1 MGENLRLRTFVV
13 LALTALSAWLIGKP
27 LLIDGQS
34 PLVLGLDIRGGV
46 SLRYEFDEK
55 TLPPG
60 TNLAE
65 TVKTAE
71 QIYGN
76 RLDAL
81 GVRELSIRAIGTS
94 QVEVSVP
101 GITLDEAD
109 SIQKTLES
117 LGRLELRLGAYAE
130 VGVNPTDERE
140 RLSNELK
147 KKTTA
152 GEEITVR
159 TDFSSLTENLKLE
172 GSGVTYRWM
181 PKSKKMLGDEALKRG
196 RSKDDVRWDT
206 TDSWELVR
214 FDPREGQYF
223 AGEHFA
229 ENGVFPELDSQS
241 GKTAVG
247 FQIRAGRPAQQFAD
261 WTERNKGQS
270 IVTLLDNEVQSLAV
284 INERIE
290 GRGIIR
296 GGADGF
302 TPDEINRLISVI
314 KSGSLNTKPILAQKF
329 VQGPSLGE
337 ASIQRGLWATA
348 LSFALV
354 AVFMVVYYR
363 MNGVIAVA
371 SLLANLLLLVGAMA
385 WLDATLTLPGI
396 AGLILTIGMA
406 VDANILISERI
417 REELD
422 KGKTIPQAVKNGF
435 DRAYTT
441 IFDANLTTFI
451 TGFFLYQFGTGTIR
465 GFAVSLMIGLATSM
479 VTGVY
484 FSRTFFEW
492 LLAKGVKSMTMM
504 RMMANPN
511 FAFLKHSKKA
521 YAVSAAVILGGCTL
535 FFFEDQ
541 KKFGM
546 DFTGGF
552 EVQVALREPM
562 TQQDALAVV
571 RQRFDNPD
579 VVSVGS
585 ASDGKATRFQIKIKQ
600 TDLDAAQSGA
610 TASPAATGT
619 GSAAE
624 TFAAQ
629 VGELFGA
636 RLVEDGIQELVLA
649 PPDELGR
656 VAVTCKLRFEAPV
669 ARTAV
674 EAALKRNVS
683 IDALEGPET
692 SDTFALR
699 GRFARNPGDVEL
711 ARGMLAARIVVAD
724 GREVTLANPMPAKS
738 YIGPRAGKE
747 LRDSAI
753 RAMFMSLIMIIV
765 YARLRFRQYSY
776 GIAAVAALIHDV
788 LVTLGGIAIAR
799 AVGLEIEVDLT
810 VVAAFLTIIGYSIN
824 DTIVI
829 FDRIRENL
837 PRSSLPLDQLIDRSV
852 NQTLSRSILTSL
864 TVFLSVLILFLFNVG
879 QRNALEGFSFAMIIG
894 VITGSYSTIYVAS
907 PLVAHLEQ
915 WAAKRKGRGGP
926 PAAASAS

>member
-13 LALTALSAWLIGKP
+13 LALTALSVWLIGKP
-27 LLIDGQS
+27 LLIDHVS
-34 PLVLGLDIRGGV
+34 PLVMGLDIRGGV

-55 TLPPG
+55 TLPKGATLPD
-60 TNLAE
+60 TI
-65 TVKTAE
+65 KTAI

-81 GVRELSIRAIGTS
+81 AVKELSIRSVGS
-94 QVEVSVP
+94 NQVEVSVP
-101 GITLDEAD
+101 GITLEQAD

-117 LGRLELRLGAYAE
+117 LGRLELRLAAHAE
-130 VGVNPTDERE
+130 AGVNPESEQE
-140 RLSNELK
+140 RLVAELK
-147 KKTTA
+147 KRTTA
-152 GEEITVR
+152 GEEISDR
-159 TDFSSLTENLKLE
+159 TDFGALTENLKLE
-172 GSGVTYRWM
+172 GSDVTFRWM
-181 PKSKKMLGDEALKRG
+181 PKSKKMLIDEARKR
-196 RSKDDVRWDT
+196 SDASEDARWDT
-206 TDSWELVR
+206 SSSWVLVR
-214 FDPREGQYF
+214 FDPREGQFF

-229 ENGVFPELDSQS
+229 ENGVFPELDTES

-247 FQIRAGRPAQQFAD
+247 FVIRAGRPAQQFAD

-270 IVTLLDNEVQSLAV
+270 IVTLLDNAVQSLAQ
-284 INERIE
+284 INDRIE

-302 TPDEINRLISVI
+302 TPDEINRLVSVI
-314 KSGSLNTKPILAQKF
+314 KSGSLQTKPTLAQKF
-329 VQGPSLGE
+329 IQGPSLGE
-337 ASIQRGLWATA
+337 ASIQRGVWATV

-354 AVFMVVYYR
+354 AAFMLIYYR
-363 MNGVIAVA
+363 LNGVIAVA
-371 SLLANLLLLVGAMA
+371 SLIANLLLLVAAMA
-385 WLDATLTLPGI
+385 WLNATLTLPGI

-479 VTGVY
+479 ITGVY

-492 LLAKGVKSMTMM
+492 ALVKGIKTMTMM
-504 RMMANPN
+504 RAMANPD
-511 FAFLKHSKKA
+511 FKFLKHAKKA
-521 YAVSAAVILGGCTL
+521 YTISALVIVGGCTL

-541 KKFGM
+541 KKYGM

-552 EVQVALREPM
+552 EVQIALREPM
-562 TQQDALAVV
+562 SQQEALGVV

-585 ASDGKATRFQIKIKQ
+585 DSDGKAVRFQIKIKQ
-600 TDLDAAQSGA
+600 TDLDAAQVSGA
-610 TASPAATGT
+610 AAPAATGT
-619 GSAAE
+619 AAE
-624 TFAAQ
+624 RFAAEIGQ
-629 VGELFGA
+629 LFGA
-636 RLVEDGIQELVLA
+636 RLVETGIQELTLGA
-649 PPDELGR
+649 PDDLGR
-656 VAVTCKLRFEAPV
+656 VSVDCKLKFEAPV
-669 ARTAV
+669 QRSAV
-674 EAALKRNVS
+674 EAALKKNVNVDS
-683 IDALEGPET
+683 LEGADVA
-692 SDTFALR
+692 DTFTLK
-699 GRFARNPGDVEL
+699 GRFARNPGDVDL
-711 ARGMLAARIVVAD
+711 ARGMLSVRIPGVA
-724 GREVTLANPMPAKS
+724 GREVMLNDPMPAKS

-753 RAMFMSLIMIIV
+753 RAMVMSLIMIVV
-765 YARLRFRQYSY
+765 YARLRFRQYRY
-776 GIAAVAALIHDV
+776 GLAAVAALIHDV

-799 AVGLEIEVDLT
+799 ALGLEIEVDLT

-837 PRSSLPLDQLIDRSV
+837 PRSSLPLNDLIDRSV

-864 TVFLSVLILFLFNVG
+864 TVFLSVLILFLFNAG
-879 QRNALEGFSFAMIIG
+879 QRNALEGFSFAMMIG
-894 VITGSYSTIYVAS
+894 VVTGSYSTIYVAS
-907 PLVAHLEQ
+907 PLVAHIEQ
-915 WAAKRKGRGGP
+915 WSARRKKAAQPGSNG
-926 PAAASAS
+926 PAAAS